1 MIQEQKVQTQNP
13 FLKLTLRVLEFVLLF
28 LGIPLVIYFNR
39 GLLHPS
45 VIILPVLVF
54 IFLILRNTTD
64 FRFRELFRWGVPR
77 SLVTRSLWIVLL
89 CAVLMLGYVYLFE
102 RENLFNL
109 PRKNPLIFVALCVF
123 YPVFSAFGQEVIY
136 RTFLF
141 RRYSLL
147 FRKPWQ
153 FILASGI
160 TFSYMHIVYYDPVSM
175 ILTLLGG
182 LYFAR
187 MYLLTCSVLFS
198 TVLHGVLGII
208 VFAVGLGQ
216 YFWIDIPIKSVTG
229 AQRSSRGVNRAKSVK
244 SVKSIKSIKS

>member
-1 MIQEQKVQTQNP
+1 MIRIQKVHIP
-13 FLKLTLRVLEFVLLF
+13 HSFLKLALRVFEFLLLF
-28 LGIPLVIYFNR
+28 FGIPLVLYFNR

-54 IFLILRNTTD
+54 IFLILRGTTD
-64 FRFRELFRWGVPR
+64 FRFRELLRWGVPR
-77 SLVTRSLWIVLL
+77 ALVTRSLWIVLL
-89 CAVLMLGYVYLFE
+89 CMVLMLGYVYLFE

-109 PRKNPLIFVALCVF
+109 PRKNPLIFAAMCVL

-141 RRYSLL
+141 RRYGLL

-160 TFSYMHIVYYDPVSM
+160 TFSYVHIIYYSPVSM

-187 MYLLTCSVLFS
+187 MYLRTCSVLFS

-216 YFWIDIPIKSVTG
+216 YFWLDIPV
-229 AQRSSRGVNRAKSVK
+229 
-244 SVKSIKSIKS
+244 